1 MHRGT
6 MAPLIAWGKWAVNWT
21 AHDLSVRLS
30 SHSSLCAPK
39 AGGEAWE
46 VPGGMVSVLHAVPQS
61 GPPPNLKHS
70 VNGEILPVPS
80 KKGRKVGS
88 PTALAMGEDA
98 MQDLVHWL
106 HAAGGSS
113 LASFASPGVSHEE
126 LWWPGH
132 WACSSPPPASAAALR
147 AKAPHLRQK
156 RKQKRICMPRLH
168 PASTKLPAGEHR
180 RTSCLFPNLWREK
193 QGGKGEGE

>member
-1 MHRGT
+1 MHRWT

-46 VPGGMVSVLHAVPQS
+46 VPGGMASVLHAVPQS

-80 KKGRKVGS
+80 KKGRMVGKPHHTRHGGGCNAGPGTLAPYHWRIILGQLCLAWGQPRGIVVAWALGMQL
-88 PTALAMGEDA
+88 PTTGLGSSTACQGAPFEAEKEAKED
-98 MQDLVHWL
+98 L
-106 HAAGGSS
+106 HATATPC
-113 LASFASPGVSHEE
+113 LN
-126 LWWPGH
+126 
-132 WACSSPPPASAAALR
+132 
-147 AKAPHLRQK
+147 Q
-156 RKQKRICMPRLH
+156 I
-168 PASTKLPAGEHR
+168 TR
-180 RTSCLFPNLWREK
+180 R
-193 QGGKGEGE
+193 